1 VSGTLHSQTWYRVA
15 DLTPRLRTHA
25 EVHRAVFRGE
35 VWYVVEDHASGA
47 YLRLSEAAW
56 RLVGLMN
63 GRRTMEEIWRAA
75 AEALGDD
82 LPAQDEVIQLLI
94 RLHRSDVL
102 HAAIPPDMEQ
112 VVQRGRTDSR
122 KKRLASLR
130 NPLAIRVPVLDP
142 DNFVRA
148 TGWLVRPFFSW
159 FGALVWLAVV
169 CGGLFAALQN
179 IDALQSNIADRA
191 LTAGNLLLIL
201 TVYPLVKAVHEL
213 GHAYAVRHWG
223 GEVHEIGIMFLV
235 FMPVPYVDASASSAF
250 RSKWQR
256 AGVAS
261 AGIVVELFLAGGAAL
276 LWVQMEPGL
285 FRAAAMNVMLLA
297 GLSTV
302 FFNGNPLLR
311 FDGYYVLADLIE
323 IPNLGTRST
332 QHLQYLAQRYLFGMK
347 NAVSPA
353 MARGEATWF
362 TVYGLLSLIY
372 RYMIMLTI
380 MLLVAGMFFE
390 IGLLL
395 AFWAGVLLLIV
406 PAVRGIRFVLGSPR
420 LEGHRF
426 RAVTVTM
433 ALVLAVVWALFV
445 QPVPSATIVSG
456 VIRAPENARALSGAE
471 GFVEELLAR
480 PGDTLAPGDPI
491 LRVSNPLLDA
501 RVRQMEAR
509 IEELRLRRFNALIND
524 RVRADMIAQ
533 ELALAEEERALAVER
548 RGEQIVTAPVAGR
561 LLLPAGDD
569 LVGRYVRKGE
579 ELAWVI
585 GSEPGIVRVVIP
597 EAKIDLVRR
606 NIEAVQMRLTS
617 APLEPVPAL
626 LTRGTPAAVPVLP
639 SAALATEAG
648 GPIAI
653 DPTADKPLT
662 PVGTVFVMDVEP
674 TDERP
679 LTALGERVSV
689 RFDHGSAPL
698 GTQLLRAVR
707 QIFLRDLNV

>member
-1 VSGTLHSQTWYRVA
+1 
-15 DLTPRLRTHA
+15 
-25 EVHRAVFRGE
+25 
-35 VWYVVEDHASGA
+35 
-47 YLRLSEAAW
+47 
-56 RLVGLMN
+56 M
-63 GRRTMEEIWRAA
+63 
-75 AEALGDD
+75 
-82 LPAQDEVIQLLI
+82 
-94 RLHRSDVL
+94 
-102 HAAIPPDMEQ
+102 
-112 VVQRGRTDSR
+112 
-122 KKRLASLR
+122 
-130 NPLAIRVPVLDP
+130 
-142 DNFVRA
+142 
-148 TGWLVRPFFSW
+148 
-159 FGALVWLAVV
+159 
-169 CGGLFAALQN
+169 
-179 IDALQSNIADRA
+179 
-191 LTAGNLLLIL
+191 
-201 TVYPLVKAVHEL
+201 
-213 GHAYAVRHWG
+213 
-223 GEVHEIGIMFLV
+223 
-235 FMPVPYVDASASSAF
+235 
-250 RSKWQR
+250 
-256 AGVAS
+256 
-261 AGIVVELFLAGGAAL
+261 
-276 LWVQMEPGL
+276 
-285 FRAAAMNVMLLA
+285 
-297 GLSTV
+297 
-302 FFNGNPLLR
+302 
-311 FDGYYVLADLIE
+311 
-323 IPNLGTRST
+323 
-332 QHLQYLAQRYLFGMK
+332 
-347 NAVSPA
+347 
-353 MARGEATWF
+353 
-362 TVYGLLSLIY
+362 
-372 RYMIMLTI
+372 
-380 MLLVAGMFFE
+380 
-390 IGLLL
+390 
-395 AFWAGVLLLIV
+395 
-406 PAVRGIRFVLGSPR
+406 
-420 LEGHRF
+420 
-426 RAVTVTM
+426 
-433 ALVLAVVWALFV
+433 
-445 QPVPSATIVSG
+445 
-456 VIRAPENARALSGAE
+456 IRAPENARALSGAE